1 MSKALNSNVKRVGS
15 LTESP
20 AQKHYDIFNHKS
32 VIAAFKM
39 KTFVNNFVLF
49 VEVKVLYPI
58 PG

>member
-1 MSKALNSNVKRVGS
+1 MSKALNSSVKRVGS
-15 LTESP
+15 PAESP

-32 VIAAFKM
+32 VMAAFKT

-49 VEVKVLYPI
+49 VEAKVPYPI